1 MPSIYLALPKP
12 KSNQVNYLNY
22 DFINYLIN
30 TFRQISFLH
39 KKRVFIVSSIIL
51 IFSFY
56 GLSKIKSV
64 SFLVDDVPA
73 ESSLMKDLKFF
84 ESNFSGVMP
93 LEIVVDTKS
102 YLYLIGTTLDYSG
115 GLNGNGFVFN
125 NPNATRT
132 CGCGESF
139 SL

>member
-1 MPSIYLALPKP
+1 MALPKP

-51 IFSFY
+51 FFSFY

-93 LEIVVDTKS
+93 LEIVVDTKMKKEFKTLI
-102 YLYLIGTTLDYSG
+102 YLNKLTG
-115 GLNGNGFVFN
+115 
-125 NPNATRT
+125 
-132 CGCGESF
+132 
-139 SL
+139 